1 MRWPLARVFQLGR
14 NSPNCSRILFFVR
27 LGLCGVRCTV
37 EVKLKVLRG
46 PHQGKEIPLRESKF
60 LIGRSEDCHL
70 RPNSD
75 MISRHHCVIMVDGSY
90 IEIRDFGSKNGTYVN
105 GERVT
110 AARELRPGDTLRA
123 GPLEFEVVVLQRVGG
138 KKRSPV
144 KDVADVAV
152 RTADRVSGSDN
163 EDIEDWLAVSDEE
176 DPRTSSGNNPLRE
189 TQAIGVGDTGI
200 IPTST
205 TNASDTKDDP
215 PSEADAKTG
224 GDDES
229 PEHSKSSSQSKGKK
243 KPGKLPPL
251 PSQQFEDGSNAAADV
266 LRKMRRR

>member
-1 MRWPLARVFQLGR
+1 
-14 NSPNCSRILFFVR
+14 
-27 LGLCGVRCTV
+27 V
-37 EVKLKVLRG
+37 EVKLKVLSG
-46 PHQGKEIPLRESKF
+46 PHQGKEIPLQESKF

-105 GERVT
+105 GERVST
-110 AARELRPGDTLRA
+110 ARELRPGDTLRA

-152 RTADRVSGSDN
+152 RTADRVSSSDN

-176 DPRTSSGNNPLRE
+176 AQQTSSGNNPLRE

-205 TNASDTKDDP
+205 TDASDTKDTP
-215 PSEADAKTG
+215 PADADAKTG
-224 GDDES
+224 SEDES
-229 PEHSKSSSQSKGKK
+229 PERSKSSSRSKGKK

-251 PSQQFEDGSNAAADV
+251 PTRNLKDSSNAAADI
-266 LRKMRRR
+266 LRRMRRR

>member
-1 MRWPLARVFQLGR
+1 M
-14 NSPNCSRILFFVR
+14 
-27 LGLCGVRCTV
+27 

-110 AARELRPGDTLRA
+110 AACELRPGDTLSV
-123 GPLEFEVVVLQRVGG
+123 GPLEFEIVVLQRVGG

-152 RTADRVSGSDN
+152 RTADRAAGSDN
-163 EDIEDWLAVSDEE
+163 EDIEDWLTVPDEG
-176 DPRTSSGNNPLRE
+176 DPRTSSGDKSLGE
-189 TQAIGVGDTGI
+189 TQAIGVGDTSI

-205 TNASDTKDDP
+205 TDVSKPKDNP
-215 PSEADAKTG
+215 PAAADAKAG
-224 GDDES
+224 SDDE
-229 PEHSKSSSQSKGKK
+229 PLDQSKSSSRSKGKT

-251 PSQQFEDGSNAAADV
+251 PTRQHGDSSNAAADI

>member
-1 MRWPLARVFQLGR
+1 MLARVFQLGR
-14 NSPNCSRILFFVR
+14 SSPNCSRILFFVR
-27 LGLCGVRCTV
+27 LGLCGVCCTV

-46 PHQGKEIPLRESKF
+46 PHEGKEIPLRESKF
-60 LIGRSEDCHL
+60 LIGRSEDCQL

-90 IEIRDFGSKNGTYVN
+90 IEIRDFGSKNGTFVN
-105 GERVT
+105 GERVA
-110 AARELRPGDTLRA
+110 AARELRPGDTLCA

-152 RTADRVSGSDN
+152 RTADRAAGSDN
-163 EDIEDWLAVSDEE
+163 EDIEDWLTVPDEG
-176 DPRTSSGNNPLRE
+176 DPQTSTGDKSLRE

-200 IPTST
+200 ISTPTT
-205 TNASDTKDDP
+205 DASEPKDDP
-215 PSEADAKTG
+215 PAEADAKTG
-224 GDDES
+224 SDDES
-229 PEHSKSSSQSKGKK
+229 SEHSKSSSQSKGKK

-251 PSQQFEDGSNAAADV
+251 PNQQHKDSGNAAADI